1 MRPPISG
8 WFDSTIR
15 IWRPDTVTDDLKV
28 EERYYSIIDTYGAA
42 INRSNMN
49 VALQGG
55 GMAPVGTIRWYGE
68 PTIDVQPR
76 DVCEVLTG
84 PDSGRTWEVNEPVT
98 HPRGHHSQVDCI
110 EFHGVLPLNMLLT
123 YKLAENDDRK
133 LTENDDAKVTEDG

>member
-15 IWRPDTVTDDLKV
+15 IWRPVPTTDNLGV
-28 EERYYSIIDTYGAA
+28 EERDYVVIDTYGAC

-49 VALQGG
+49 EAQQGG
-55 GMAPVGTIRWYGE
+55 GMTPVGTIRWYGE
-68 PTIDVQPR
+68 PTINVLPR

-84 PDSGRTWEVNEPVT
+84 PDGGRTWEVNEPVT

-110 EFHGVLPLNMLLT
+110 EFHGTLP
-123 YKLAENDDRK
+123 YDS
-133 LTENDDAKVTEDG
+133 